1 MLINQLFQSI
11 KSIAKVLLISRVWK
25 NPIVD
30 TKKDLIIVGN
40 GPSASKFLDES
51 LGKIGSN
58 FDFVCVNMFASQDL
72 FFQLKPKFY
81 LMSDSA
87 FFNFNQETYLDS
99 AKLKSLKEN
108 PDFESTQKL
117 INKTW
122 NNILKSNWG
131 LTIMVP
137 QLFRNSPMV
146 KMARNAGFD
155 ILIFNYTVVQGF
167 EWFENLI
174 YSAKLGSPQSQNVIN
189 SCIFQGI
196 NNGFKNIYLIGVENN
211 FHLNLRV
218 SETNQ
223 LEMVDEHFYKVEKK
237 SVPLKNAKGGSVKMH
252 EFYSSLYKAFYAHH
266 RLQLY
271 AKFKGVNIYNSTLNS
286 FIDAYER
293 KQINFD

>member
-1 MLINQLFQSI
+1 MNKLFQTFL
-11 KSIAKVLLISRVWK
+11 SIAKVIIKSRVFK
-25 NPIVD
+25 NQKIKN
-30 TKKDLIIVGN
+30 TNNLIIVGN
-40 GPSASKFLDES
+40 GPSASIFIEEALI
-51 LGKIGSN
+51 KIGSN
-58 FDFVCVNMFASQDL
+58 FDFICVNMFASQDL

-81 LMSDSA
+81 LMLDSA
-87 FFNFNQETYLDS
+87 FFNFNQETYLDP

-122 NNILKSNWG
+122 NNILTSNWG

-237 SVPLKNAKGGSVKMH
+237 SIPLKNARGGSVKMH

-271 AKFKGVNIYNSTLNS
+271 AKLKGVNIYNSTLNS

>member
-1 MLINQLFQSI
+1 MNKLFQTLL
-11 KSIAKVLLISRVWK
+11 SIAKVIIKSRVFK
-25 NPIVD
+25 NQKIKN
-30 TKKDLIIVGN
+30 TTNLIIVGN
-40 GPSASKFLDES
+40 GPSASIFIEDALK
-51 LGKIGSN
+51 KRGSN
-58 FDFVCVNMFASQDL
+58 FDFICVNMFASQDL

-87 FFNFNQETYLDS
+87 FFNFNQETYFDPT
-99 AKLKSLKEN
+99 KLKSLKEN

-122 NNILKSNWG
+122 NNILKSNWE

-196 NNGFKNIYLIGVENN
+196 NNGFENIYLIGVENN

-237 SVPLKNAKGGSVKMH
+237 SIPLKNAKGGSVKMH